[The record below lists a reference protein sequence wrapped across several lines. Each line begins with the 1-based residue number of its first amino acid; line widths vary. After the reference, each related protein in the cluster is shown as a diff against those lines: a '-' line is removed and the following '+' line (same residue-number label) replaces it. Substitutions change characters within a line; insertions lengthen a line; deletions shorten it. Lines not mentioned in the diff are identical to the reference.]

1 MKKKMKLLGNL
12 GIIPVQHIVFTAPS
26 VLQKLQGFNR
36 NEYLGRRYINGLY
49 NFYDLLVP
57 Q

>member
-1 MKKKMKLLGNL
+1 MKLLGNL

-26 VLQKLQGFNR
+26 VMQKLQGFNR